1 MITCPKC
8 KGECAF
14 STEEITGYITHEMA
28 MDAEDLRYENQPVT
42 SRVDYPCDLC
52 EGTGEISEEKNNDY
66 LAMLAI
72 NEIEKDC
79 FDDDIPF

>member
-28 MDAEDLRYENQPVT
+28 MDAEDLTYEGMLYQEEEPIWGVCPCCGGY
-42 SRVDYPCDLC
+42 DYDNCSNCSKVL
-52 EGTGEISEEKNNDY
+52 K
-66 LAMLAI
+66 
-72 NEIEKDC
+72 
-79 FDDDIPF
+79 